1 MQGRAAGKPWYAE
14 LAMDSDSTKLA
25 LELCHIIRSDV
36 SEVREDI
43 REINR
48 RLTSLETAVNAL
60 SRAMRADRN
69 QPT

>member
-1 MQGRAAGKPWYAE
+1 
-14 LAMDSDSTKLA
+14 MDSDTTKLA
-25 LELCHIIRSDV
+25 LELCHTIRSDV

-43 REINR
+43 REVNR

-60 SRAMRADRN
+60 SRAMRADQN

>member
-1 MQGRAAGKPWYAE
+1 
-14 LAMDSDSTKLA
+14 MDSDATKLA
-25 LELCHIIRSDV
+25 LELCHTIRSDV
-36 SEVREDI
+36 SEVMEDM

-60 SRAMRADRN
+60 SKVMRADRN

>member
-1 MQGRAAGKPWYAE
+1 
-14 LAMDSDSTKLA
+14 MDSDTTKLA
-25 LELCHIIRSDV
+25 LELCHTIRSAV

-48 RLTSLETAVNAL
+48 RLMSLERAVNAR
-60 SRAMRADRN
+60 SRAVRADRN

>member
-14 LAMDSDSTKLA
+14 VAMDSDTTKLA
-25 LELCHIIRSDV
+25 LELCHTIRSDV

-43 REINR
+43 REVNR

-60 SRAMRADRN
+60 SRAMRADQN